1 MVALL
6 AVVGVTACGGGSSS
20 SASSATAPATGNPAP
35 ATVTIGLPLKVSD
48 LDPDLALEP
57 SNLDALHLLSGT
69 LTTIPGKGGAL
80 QPGLA
85 SSWQVASNQLSVT
98 FRLRPGL
105 KFSDGSPLT
114 SADVVATFKR
124 SLADA
129 ANVNA
134 GLLAPVKS
142 VTAPDASTVVFNLKS
157 TYPSLPTVLGEP
169 AFLVFPASGMADT
182 KTFLKNPISAGPYKI
197 ETWDGSDITLVKNPN
212 FWGPKP
218 AVNTIKLVTVIDPN
232 TRLVQLKGGELD
244 IADSLSSSVIPQLTG
259 NLRPSITPLYG
270 AVYLYVNNRNAPL
283 DNTNVRQAISLA
295 MDRDQINQ
303 IAFSGKSSI
312 SDAFFPQTF
321 QCCYQP
327 SFPSQQ
333 NIDKAKSLLAGTPCA
348 NGCNLKLM
356 LRNGLDYADRAG
368 VVVQQNLK
376 AIGINASIQQVDPS
390 VAGEAE
396 GNGTFELEVNS
407 LYDYVDIPDGMLTY
421 GLISDGGINALF
433 SGYDSPQM
441 DAAAN
446 RAIASAGAARTDALS
461 QVSQI
466 FAKDMPYVPLVG
478 LSQINGTGLSQDW
491 VYLGASSFYDVQ
503 PAGG

>member
-1 MVALL
+1 M
-6 AVVGVTACGGGSSS
+6 
-20 SASSATAPATGNPAP
+20 
-35 ATVTIGLPLKVSD
+35 
-48 LDPDLALEP
+48 
-57 SNLDALHLLSGT
+57 
-69 LTTIPGKGGAL
+69 
-80 QPGLA
+80 
-85 SSWQVASNQLSVT
+85 
-98 FRLRPGL
+98 
-105 KFSDGSPLT
+105 
-114 SADVVATFKR
+114 VATFKR
-124 SLADA
+124 ALADA
-129 ANVNA
+129 GNVNA

-142 VTAPDASTVVFNLKS
+142 VTAPDANTVVFNLKS

-197 ETWDGSDITLVKNPN
+197 ESWDGSDITLVKNPN

-283 DNTNVRQAISLA
+283 NNTNVRQAISLA

-321 QCCYQP
+321 QCCYQS

-407 LYDYVDIPDGMLTY
+407 LYDYVDIPGRDAHLRPDLRRRHQCPVLGLRLAPDGCGGQPRDRL
-421 GLISDGGINALF
+421 GGRRSNRRPVAGQSDLRQGHA
-433 SGYDSPQM
+433 
-441 DAAAN
+441 
-446 RAIASAGAARTDALS
+446 
-461 QVSQI
+461 VC
-466 FAKDMPYVPLVG
+466 
-478 LSQINGTGLSQDW
+478 
-491 VYLGASSFYDVQ
+491 
-503 PAGG
+503 PAGGSVADQRNRAGPRLGLSRGVELLRCPAGRKLTGASQSGRRGSPVAPSSCWA